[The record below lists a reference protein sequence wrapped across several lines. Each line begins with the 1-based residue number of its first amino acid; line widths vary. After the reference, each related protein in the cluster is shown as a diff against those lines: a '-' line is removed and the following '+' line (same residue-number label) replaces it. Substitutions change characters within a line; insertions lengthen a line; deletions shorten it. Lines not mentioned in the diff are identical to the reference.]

1 MTRYGAA
8 PRHDSPGLCKD
19 TLHALDRVAHLSL
32 AMGDLN
38 TAERQTRTALE
49 HRGKMNQAPRP
60 ENEVRD
66 PQPEF
71 INALGDVL
79 YQDVLLRER
88 LTVQGG

>member
-1 MTRYGAA
+1 MRGGWEPTQKIVHLKLDNQGFQGADLLPMTRYGAV

-49 HRGKMNQAPRP
+49 HLGKSLAAPRP
-60 ENEVRD
+60 
-66 PQPEF
+66 
-71 INALGDVL
+71 
-79 YQDVLLRER
+79 
-88 LTVQGG
+88 